1 MTKLKMGMIGGGI
14 DSFIGSVHRMAAAMD
29 GYIEPVCGALS
40 STPERSRKS
49 GEQLGLPPDRI
60 YGDFIEMI
68 KKESQLPE
76 EKRMDIVS
84 IATPNYMHYQP
95 ARLALDHGFHVI
107 CDKPMTMTLNEA
119 RKLAI
124 KTEETGLV
132 FALTHNY
139 TGYPM
144 VKQAKHMVRTG
155 ELGKIRKI
163 AVEYFQGWLNTKLE
177 DTDHKQASWRAD
189 PKRSGKVLTMG
200 DIGTHAE
207 NLAEYITGLKIE
219 SLCADLT
226 SHIKGRILDDDG
238 SMLIRY
244 EGGATGTLLASQVA
258 TGEENNLK
266 INIYGDKGG
275 LEWRQMSPNTLVIK
289 WANKPTEILR
299 TATQFTG
306 FGKASQLASRI
317 PAGHPEGFIEAFA
330 NIYKNFAL
338 TILSRKEGKD
348 PDPEWLDFPNVHDG
362 VRGMAFL
369 ETVVESSQSE
379 QKWVQMKK

>member
-14 DSFIGSVHRMAAAMD
+14 DSFIGIVHRMAAAMD
-29 GYIEPVCGALS
+29 GHIELVCGALS
-40 STPERSRKS
+40 STPERSRIS
-49 GEQLGLPPDRI
+49 GEQLGLPPERI
-60 YGDFIEMI
+60 YGDFREMI
-68 KKESQLPE
+68 EKESRLPE
-76 EKRMDIVS
+76 EKKMNIVS
-84 IATPNYMHYQP
+84 IVTPNYLHYEP
-95 ARLALDHGFHVI
+95 AQMSLEHGFHVI
-107 CDKPMTMTLNEA
+107 CDKPMTMTLEEA
-119 RKLAI
+119 LDLKNHVEL
-124 KTEETGLV
+124 TGLK

-144 VKQAKHMVRTG
+144 VKQARHMAQSG

-177 DTDHKQASWRAD
+177 DTGHKQASWRAD

-226 SHIKGRILDDDG
+226 SHVKGRILDDDG

-244 EGGATGTLLASQVA
+244 EGGATGTLLVSQVA
-258 TGEENNLK
+258 TGEENNLRIK
-266 INIYGDKGG
+266 VYGDKGG
-275 LEWRQMSPNTLVIK
+275 LEWKQMSPNTLVIK
-289 WANKPTEILR
+289 WADKPMEILR
-299 TATQFTG
+299 TATPFAG
-306 FGKASQLASRI
+306 FGKGSQLASRI

-338 TILSRKEGKD
+338 TVLSKKEGKD

-362 VRGMAFL
+362 VRGMAFI
-369 ETVVESSQSE
+369 ETVVESAQSE
-379 QKWVQMKK
+379 QKWVRMKI

>member
-14 DSFIGSVHRMAAAMD
+14 DSFIGIVHRMAAAMD
-29 GYIEPVCGALS
+29 GHIELVCGALS
-40 STPERSRKS
+40 STPERSRIS
-49 GEQLGLPPDRI
+49 GEQLGLPPERI
-60 YGDFIEMI
+60 YGDFREMI
-68 KKESQLPE
+68 EKESRLPE
-76 EKRMDIVS
+76 EERMDIVS
-84 IATPNYMHYQP
+84 IVTPNYLHYEP
-95 ARLALDHGFHVI
+95 AKMSLEHGFHVI
-107 CDKPMTMTLNEA
+107 CDKPMTMTLEEA
-119 RKLAI
+119 RDLKNHVEL
-124 KTEETGLV
+124 TGLK

-144 VKQAKHMVRTG
+144 VKQARHMVQSG

-177 DTDHKQASWRAD
+177 DTGHKQASWRAD

-207 NLAEYITGLKIE
+207 NLADYITGLKIE
-219 SLCADLT
+219 LLCADLT
-226 SHIKGRILDDDG
+226 SHVKGRILDDDG

-258 TGEENNLK
+258 TGEENNLRIK
-266 INIYGDKGG
+266 VYGDKGG
-275 LEWRQMSPNTLVIK
+275 LEWKQMNPNTLVIK
-289 WANKPTEILR
+289 WADKPMEILR
-299 TATQFTG
+299 TATPFTG
-306 FGKASQLASRI
+306 FGKGSQLASRI

-338 TILSRKEGKD
+338 TILSKKERKD

-369 ETVVESSQSE
+369 ETVVESSRSE
-379 QKWVQMKK
+379 QKWIRMKI

>member
-14 DSFIGSVHRMAAAMD
+14 DSFIGIVHRMAAAMD
-29 GYIEPVCGALS
+29 GHIELVCGAFS
-40 STPERSRKS
+40 STPERSRIS
-49 GEQLGLPPDRI
+49 GEQLGLPPERI
-60 YGDFIEMI
+60 YGDFREMI
-68 KKESQLPE
+68 EKESRLPE
-76 EKRMDIVS
+76 EKKMNIVS
-84 IATPNYMHYQP
+84 IVTPNYLHYEP
-95 ARLALDHGFHVI
+95 AQMSLEHGFHVI
-107 CDKPMTMTLNEA
+107 CDKPMTMTLEEA
-119 RKLAI
+119 LDLKNHVEL
-124 KTEETGLV
+124 TGLK

-144 VKQAKHMVRTG
+144 VKQARHMVQSG

-177 DTDHKQASWRAD
+177 DTGHKQASWRAD

-226 SHIKGRILDDDG
+226 SHVKGRILDDDG

-244 EGGATGTLLASQVA
+244 EGGATGTLLVSQVA
-258 TGEENNLK
+258 TGEENNLRIK
-266 INIYGDKGG
+266 VYGDKGG
-275 LEWRQMSPNTLVIK
+275 LEWKQMSPNTLVIK
-289 WANKPTEILR
+289 WADKPMEILR
-299 TATQFTG
+299 TATPFAG
-306 FGKASQLASRI
+306 FGKGSQLASRI

-338 TILSRKEGKD
+338 TVLSKKEGKD

-362 VRGMAFL
+362 VRGMAFI
-369 ETVVESSQSE
+369 ETVVESAQSE

>member
-14 DSFIGSVHRMAAAMD
+14 DSFIGIVHRMAAAMD
-29 GYIEPVCGALS
+29 GHIELVCGAFS
-40 STPERSRKS
+40 STPERSRIS
-49 GEQLGLPPDRI
+49 GEQLGLPPERI
-60 YGDFIEMI
+60 YGDFREMI
-68 KKESQLPE
+68 EKESRLPE
-76 EKRMDIVS
+76 EKKMNIVS
-84 IATPNYMHYQP
+84 IVTPNYLHYEP
-95 ARLALDHGFHVI
+95 AQMSLEHGFHVI
-107 CDKPMTMTLNEA
+107 CDKPMTMTLEEA
-119 RKLAI
+119 LDLKNHVEL
-124 KTEETGLV
+124 TGLK

-144 VKQAKHMVRTG
+144 VKQARHMVRSG
-155 ELGKIRKI
+155 ALGKIRKV

-177 DTDHKQASWRAD
+177 DTGHKQASWRAD

-226 SHIKGRILDDDG
+226 SHVKGRILDDDG

-244 EGGATGTLLASQVA
+244 EGGATGTLLVSQVA
-258 TGEENNLK
+258 TGEENNLRIK
-266 INIYGDKGG
+266 VYGDKGG
-275 LEWRQMSPNTLVIK
+275 LEWKQMSPNTLVIK
-289 WANKPTEILR
+289 WADKPMEILR
-299 TATQFTG
+299 TATPFAG
-306 FGKASQLASRI
+306 FGKGSQLASRI

-338 TILSRKEGKD
+338 TVLSKKEGKD

-362 VRGMAFL
+362 VRGMAFI
-369 ETVVESSQSE
+369 ETVVESAQSE

>member
-14 DSFIGSVHRMAAAMD
+14 DSFIGIVHRMAAVMD
-29 GYIEPVCGALS
+29 GHIELVCGAFS
-40 STPERSRKS
+40 STPERSRIS
-49 GEQLGLPPDRI
+49 GEQLGLPPERI
-60 YGDFIEMI
+60 YGDFREMI
-68 KKESQLPE
+68 EKESRLPE
-76 EKRMDIVS
+76 EERMDIVS
-84 IATPNYMHYQP
+84 IVTPNYLHYEP
-95 ARLALDHGFHVI
+95 AQISLEHGFHVI
-107 CDKPMTMTLNEA
+107 CDKPMTMTLDEA
-119 RKLAI
+119 RKLAK

-144 VKQAKHMVRTG
+144 VKQARHMVRSG
-155 ELGKIRKI
+155 ALGKIRKVAI
-163 AVEYFQGWLNTKLE
+163 EYFQGWLNTKLE
-177 DTDHKQASWRAD
+177 DTGHKQASWRAD

-226 SHIKGRILDDDG
+226 SHVKGRILDDDG

-258 TGEENNLK
+258 TGEENNLRIK
-266 INIYGDKGG
+266 VYGDKGG
-275 LEWRQMSPNTLVIK
+275 LEWRQMSPNTLIVK
-289 WANKPTEILR
+289 WADRPTETLR
-299 TATQFTG
+299 TATPFAG

-338 TILSRKEGKD
+338 TVLSKKEGKD

-362 VRGMAFL
+362 VRGMAFI

-379 QKWVQMKK
+379 QKWIRMNN

>member
-14 DSFIGSVHRMAAAMD
+14 DSFIGIVHRMAAAMD
-29 GYIEPVCGALS
+29 GHIELVCGALS
-40 STPERSRKS
+40 STPERSRIS
-49 GEQLGLPPDRI
+49 GEQLGLPPERI
-60 YGDFIEMI
+60 YGDFREMI
-68 KKESQLPE
+68 EKESRLPE
-76 EKRMDIVS
+76 EKKMDIVS
-84 IATPNYMHYQP
+84 IVTPNYLHYEP
-95 ARLALDHGFHVI
+95 AKMSLEHGFHVI
-107 CDKPMTMTLNEA
+107 CDKPMTMTLEEA
-119 RKLAI
+119 RDLKNHVEL
-124 KTEETGLV
+124 TGLK

-144 VKQAKHMVRTG
+144 VKQARHMVQSG

-177 DTDHKQASWRAD
+177 DTGHKQASWRAD

-226 SHIKGRILDDDG
+226 SHVKGRILDDDG
-238 SMLIRY
+238 SMLLRY

-258 TGEENNLK
+258 TGEENNLRIK
-266 INIYGDKGG
+266 VYGDKGG
-275 LEWRQMSPNTLVIK
+275 LEWRQMNPNTLVIK
-289 WANKPTEILR
+289 WADKPMEILR
-299 TATQFTG
+299 TATPFAG
-306 FGKASQLASRI
+306 FGIGSQLAFRI

-338 TILSRKEGKD
+338 TILSKKEGKD

-379 QKWVQMKK
+379 QKWVRMKI

>member
-14 DSFIGSVHRMAAAMD
+14 DSFIGIVHRMAAAMD
-29 GYIEPVCGALS
+29 GHIELVCGAFS
-40 STPERSRKS
+40 STPERSRIS
-49 GEQLGLPPDRI
+49 GEQLGLPPERI
-60 YGDFIEMI
+60 YGDFREMI
-68 KKESQLPE
+68 EKESRLPE
-76 EKRMDIVS
+76 EKKMNIVS
-84 IATPNYMHYQP
+84 IVTPNYLHYEP
-95 ARLALDHGFHVI
+95 AQMSLEHGFHVI
-107 CDKPMTMTLNEA
+107 CDKPMTMTLEEA
-119 RKLAI
+119 LDLKNHVEL
-124 KTEETGLV
+124 TGLK

-144 VKQAKHMVRTG
+144 VKQARHMVQSG

-177 DTDHKQASWRAD
+177 DTGHKQASWRAD

-226 SHIKGRILDDDG
+226 SHVKGRILDDDG

-244 EGGATGTLLASQVA
+244 EGGATGTLLVSQVA
-258 TGEENNLK
+258 TGEENNLRIK
-266 INIYGDKGG
+266 VYGDKGG
-275 LEWRQMSPNTLVIK
+275 LEWKQMSPNTLVIK
-289 WANKPTEILR
+289 WADKPMEILR
-299 TATQFTG
+299 TATPFAG
-306 FGKASQLASRI
+306 FGKGSQLASRI

-338 TILSRKEGKD
+338 TILSKKEGKD

-362 VRGMAFL
+362 VRGMAFI
-369 ETVVESSQSE
+369 ETVVESAQSE
-379 QKWVQMKK
+379 QKWVRMKK

>member
-29 GYIEPVCGALS
+29 GYIELVCGALS

-68 KKESQLPE
+68 EKESRLPE
-76 EKRMDIVS
+76 EERMDIVS
-84 IATPNYMHYQP
+84 ITTPNYMHYQP
-95 ARLALDHGFHVI
+95 ARLALDRGFHVI
-107 CDKPMTMTLNEA
+107 CDKPITMTLEEA
-119 RKLAI
+119 IDLKNHVGL
-124 KTEETGLV
+124 TGLE

-144 VKQAKHMVRTG
+144 VKQARHMVRSG

-177 DTDHKQASWRAD
+177 DTNHKQASWRAD

-207 NLAEYITGLKIE
+207 NLAEYITGLKID

-226 SHIKGRILDDDG
+226 SHIEGRILDDDG

-258 TGEENNLK
+258 TGEENNLRIK
-266 INIYGDKGG
+266 VYGDKGG

-299 TATQFTG
+299 TATSFAG
-306 FGKASQLASRI
+306 FGKTSQLASRI

-348 PDPEWLDFPNVHDG
+348 PDPEWLDFP
-362 VRGMAFL
+362 
-369 ETVVESSQSE
+369 VVESSQSE